1 MGDESPPLPR
11 GSYNFNFDDFDE
23 NTNPFET
30 KTSIKVLDNDS
41 SSDPFKPSKALS
53 QSPTTSNNNIHD
65 TVNNEG
71 EITNHTKEPVKT
83 KNKIPRSTIQ
93 SPDKIEDQQDVQVQD
108 SSPEQLESPPQCQES
123 PSPQEDS
130 PKPQR

>member
-65 TVNNEG
+65 TVNHYYTTVNRYSMCKIFNTLKNISVIPSSQYMYQSE
-71 EITNHTKEPVKT
+71 TQKKT
-83 KNKIPRSTIQ
+83 SDYFT
-93 SPDKIEDQQDVQVQD
+93 
-108 SSPEQLESPPQCQES
+108 
-123 PSPQEDS
+123 
-130 PKPQR
+130 